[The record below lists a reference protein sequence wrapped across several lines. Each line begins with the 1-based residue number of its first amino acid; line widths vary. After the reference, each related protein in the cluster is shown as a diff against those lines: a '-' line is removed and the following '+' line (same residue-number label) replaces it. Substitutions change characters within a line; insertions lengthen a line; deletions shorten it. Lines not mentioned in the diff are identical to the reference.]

1 MFFYIIFFATKYLFI
16 NYFSNINFISGYL
29 NQIYLF
35 IVSLT
40 NSTLAMVNFATN
52 ILIILILAII
62 ISFMF
67 ILTIINFCVI
77 SFAINYL
84 FIGDFSHIKFI
95 HG

>member
-1 MFFYIIFFATKYLFI
+1 
-16 NYFSNINFISGYL
+16 
-29 NQIYLF
+29 
-35 IVSLT
+35 
-40 NSTLAMVNFATN
+40 
-52 ILIILILAII
+52 LIILILAII